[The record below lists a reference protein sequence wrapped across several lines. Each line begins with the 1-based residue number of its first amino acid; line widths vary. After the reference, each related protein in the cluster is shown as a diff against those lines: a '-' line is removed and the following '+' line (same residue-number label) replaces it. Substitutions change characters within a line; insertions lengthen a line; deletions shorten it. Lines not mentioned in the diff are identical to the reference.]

1 LSRPILLCAGG
12 TGGHLFPAE
21 SLAVVLQKRGIAV
34 QLATDTRTAQFKFPA
49 DAVHLISSATVRGRN
64 PVALAKTVAALG
76 FGTGQALAL
85 LGKINPAAVV
95 GFGGY
100 PTVPPMLAGWLKRVP
115 TVLHEQNGVMGRANR
130 LLAARVTAIAT
141 GFPVLKNLN
150 VPLRS
155 KVTFTGNPVRPQ
167 VLEAAKTP
175 YPAPQPGG
183 LLNLLVFGGSQGAR
197 VMSEIVPVAVER
209 LDAALRA
216 RLRVVQQARAEDL
229 DSVRATYARLGVAA
243 TCESFFS
250 DLPARMVDTH
260 LVVSRSGASTVAE
273 LSAIGRPALLV
284 PLPHSL
290 DQDQLANASVLEAAG
305 GAVTIVQR
313 DFTPE
318 RLAAEL
324 TALAAAPERL
334 AGMAAAAKSCG
345 TLDAAERLA
354 DVVVR
359 VARL

>member
-1 LSRPILLCAGG
+1 
-12 TGGHLFPAE
+12 
-21 SLAVVLQKRGIAV
+21 
-34 QLATDTRTAQFKFPA
+34 
-49 DAVHLISSATVRGRN
+49 
-64 PVALAKTVAALG
+64 
-76 FGTGQALAL
+76 
-85 LGKINPAAVV
+85 
-95 GFGGY
+95 
-100 PTVPPMLAGWLKRVP
+100 
-115 TVLHEQNGVMGRANR
+115 
-130 LLAARVTAIAT
+130 
-141 GFPVLKNLN
+141 
-150 VPLRS
+150 
-155 KVTFTGNPVRPQ
+155 
-167 VLEAAKTP
+167 
-175 YPAPQPGG
+175 
-183 LLNLLVFGGSQGAR
+183 
-197 VMSEIVPVAVER
+197 
-209 LDAALRA
+209 
-216 RLRVVQQARAEDL
+216 
-229 DSVRATYARLGVAA
+229 
-243 TCESFFS
+243 
-250 DLPARMVDTH
+250 
-260 LVVSRSGASTVAE
+260 VAE